1 MITDI
6 PTTSY
11 LDFDLTISDIGSI
24 SIFISAYWWSSYELT
39 VKQLQLAVTR
49 FSDAKLTCNSI

>member
-1 MITDI
+1 MLIDI

-24 SIFISAYWWSSYELT
+24 SIFISVIGEVHIVNCKTAITNSNRY
-39 VKQLQLAVTR
+39 
-49 FSDAKLTCNSI
+49 SDAKLTF